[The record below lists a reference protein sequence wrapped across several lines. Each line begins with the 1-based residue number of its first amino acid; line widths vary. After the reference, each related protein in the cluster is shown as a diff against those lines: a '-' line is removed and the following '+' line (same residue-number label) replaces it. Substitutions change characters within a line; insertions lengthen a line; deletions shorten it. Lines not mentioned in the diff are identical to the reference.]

1 MVIGGIAILVA
12 FIGSSLTPKYSQWF
26 RRLQRPRWLTFERA
40 IPFIWIFIFVCGAA
54 SAYLVWEQDPGSSR
68 NWLLMGFYLL
78 LEVITVSYTPV
89 MLQRRSLRAGT
100 IIGGTGAVLGIFL
113 AIAVSF
119 ISWGAFVLLLPYVFW
134 SPIGTYTTW
143 AISRLNPDD

>member
-1 MVIGGIAILVA
+1 
-12 FIGSSLTPKYSQWF
+12 
-26 RRLQRPRWLTFERA
+26 
-40 IPFIWIFIFVCGAA
+40 
-54 SAYLVWEQDPGSSR
+54 
-68 NWLLMGFYLL
+68 
-78 LEVITVSYTPV
+78 

-134 SPIGTYTTW
+134 SPIGTYATW